1 MKILIHGKNIELTG
15 ALKEYTESKITKA
28 THHYKDIVKEADIH
42 LSIEKN
48 PRVSFQSAEVT
59 IFANG
64 IIIRAEEK
72 SDNLYSSIDLVSNKL
87 CRKLRK
93 YKERIIQSNHKTKTP
108 FKDSTFDDTSNII
121 KEATDFLKEGSK
133 GVLPEPSIKNKY
145 FEMEPISISE
155 ARKQLDFID
164 HDFYF
169 FRNKKNNELQ
179 VIYKRNHGGY
189 GLIPVSYTH
198 LTLPTKA

>member
-1 MKILIHGKNIELTG
+1 MKILIHGKNLELTG
-15 ALKEYTESKITKA
+15 ALKEYTEAKIEKA

-48 PRVSFQSAEVT
+48 PRVSFQTAEVT

-64 IIIRAEEK
+64 TVIRAEEK
-72 SDNLYSSIDLVSNKL
+72 TENLYSSIDLVSNKL

-93 YKERIIQSNHKTKTP
+93 YKERNNKTIHNKQ
-108 FKDSTFDDTSNII
+108 FKNKDSLPIESMESNFLD
-121 KEATDFLKEGSK
+121 KALLKEGTEAS
-133 GVLPEPSIKNKY
+133 LPEPSIKNKY
-145 FEMEPISISE
+145 FEMTPISSDE
-155 ARKQLDFID
+155 ARKQLDLID
-164 HDFYF
+164 HDFYV

-189 GLIPVSYTH
+189 GLIQS
-198 LTLPTKA
+198 K

>member
-1 MKILIHGKNIELTG
+1 MKILIHGKNLELTG
-15 ALKEYTESKITKA
+15 ALKEYTEAKIEKA

-48 PRVSFQSAEVT
+48 PRVSFQTAEVT

-64 IIIRAEEK
+64 TVIRAEEK
-72 SDNLYSSIDLVSNKL
+72 TENLYSSIDLVSNKL

-93 YKERIIQSNHKTKTP
+93 YKERNNKTTHNNQ
-108 FKDSTFDDTSNII
+108 FKN
-121 KEATDFLKEGSK
+121 KESLPIESMESGFLDKALLKEGKEAS
-133 GVLPEPSIKNKY
+133 LPDPYVKNKY
-145 FEMEPISISE
+145 FEMTPISSEE
-155 ARKQLDFID
+155 ARKQLDLID
-164 HDFYF
+164 HDFYV

-189 GLIPVSYTH
+189 GLIQS
-198 LTLPTKA
+198 K

>member
-1 MKILIHGKNIELTG
+1 MKILIHGKNLELTG
-15 ALKEYTESKITKA
+15 ALKEYTEAKIEKA

-48 PRVSFQSAEVT
+48 PRVSFQTAEVT

-64 IIIRAEEK
+64 TVIRAEEK
-72 SDNLYSSIDLVSNKL
+72 TENLYSSIDLVSNKL

-93 YKERIIQSNHKTKTP
+93 YKERNNKTTHNNK
-108 FKDSTFDDTSNII
+108 FKN
-121 KEATDFLKEGSK
+121 KESLPIESMESIFLDKDLLKEGMEAS
-133 GVLPEPSIKNKY
+133 LPEPSIKNKY
-145 FEMEPISISE
+145 FEMTPITLDE
-155 ARKQLDFID
+155 ARKQLDLID
-164 HDFYF
+164 HDFYV

-189 GLIPVSYTH
+189 GLIQS
-198 LTLPTKA
+198 K

>member
-1 MKILIHGKNIELTG
+1 MKILIHGKNLELTG
-15 ALKEYTESKITKA
+15 ALKEYTEAKIEKA

-48 PRVSFQSAEVT
+48 PRISFQTAEVT

-64 IIIRAEEK
+64 TVIRAEEK
-72 SDNLYSSIDLVSNKL
+72 TENLYSSIDLVSNKL

-93 YKERIIQSNHKTKTP
+93 YKERNNKTLHNKFKNKESLPIESMESGFLDKTL
-108 FKDSTFDDTSNII
+108 
-121 KEATDFLKEGSK
+121 LKEGMEAI
-133 GVLPEPSIKNKY
+133 LPAPSIKNKY
-145 FEMEPISISE
+145 FEMNPISSEE
-155 ARKQLDFID
+155 ARKQLDLID
-164 HDFYF
+164 HDFYV

-189 GLIPVSYTH
+189 GLIQS
-198 LTLPTKA
+198 K

>member
-1 MKILIHGKNIELTG
+1 MKILIHGKNLELTG
-15 ALKEYTESKITKA
+15 ALKEYTEAKIEKA

-48 PRVSFQSAEVT
+48 PRVSFQTAEVT

-64 IIIRAEEK
+64 TIIRAEEK
-72 SDNLYSSIDLVSNKL
+72 TENLYSSIDLVSNKL

-93 YKERIIQSNHKTKTP
+93 YKERHNKKLHNNLVKNKNSYSNAIEESDSID
-108 FKDSTFDDTSNII
+108 KDIFN
-121 KEATDFLKEGSK
+121 EERE
-133 GVLPEPSIKNKY
+133 VRLPEPSIKKKY
-145 FEMEPISISE
+145 FEMIPISLEE

-164 HDFYF
+164 HEFYV
-169 FRNKKNNELQ
+169 FRNKANNELQ

-189 GLIPVSYTH
+189 GLIQS
-198 LTLPTKA
+198 K

>member
-1 MKILIHGKNIELTG
+1 MKILIHGKNLELTG
-15 ALKEYTESKITKA
+15 ALKEYTEAKIEKA

-48 PRVSFQSAEVT
+48 PRVAFQTAEVT

-64 IIIRAEEK
+64 TVIRAEEK
-72 SDNLYSSIDLVSNKL
+72 TENLYSSIDLVSNKL

-93 YKERIIQSNHKTKTP
+93 YKERNNKTIHNNR
-108 FKDSTFDDTSNII
+108 FKN
-121 KEATDFLKEGSK
+121 KESFPIENTESRFLDEALLKDQTEAS
-133 GVLPEPSIKNKY
+133 LPEPSIKNKY
-145 FEMEPISISE
+145 FEMNPISSE
-155 ARKQLDFID
+155 DARKQLDLID
-164 HDFYF
+164 NDFYV

-189 GLIPVSYTH
+189 GLIQS
-198 LTLPTKA
+198 K

>member
-15 ALKEYTESKITKA
+15 ALKEYTEAKIEKA

-48 PRVSFQSAEVT
+48 PRVSFQTAEVT

-64 IIIRAEEK
+64 TVIRAEEK
-72 SDNLYSSIDLVSNKL
+72 TENLYSSIDLVSNKL

-93 YKERIIQSNHKTKTP
+93 YKERNNKTNHNNQ
-108 FKDSTFDDTSNII
+108 FKN
-121 KEATDFLKEGSK
+121 KESFQIETTESRFLYEALLEEGIEAS
-133 GVLPEPSIKNKY
+133 LPEPSIKNKY
-145 FEMEPISISE
+145 FEMNPISSEE
-155 ARKQLDFID
+155 ARKQLDLID
-164 HDFYF
+164 HDFYV

-189 GLIPVSYTH
+189 GLIQS
-198 LTLPTKA
+198 K

>member
-1 MKILIHGKNIELTG
+1 MKILIHGKNLELTG
-15 ALKEYTESKITKA
+15 ALKEYTEAKIEKA

-48 PRVSFQSAEVT
+48 PRVSFQTAEVT

-64 IIIRAEEK
+64 TVIRAEEK
-72 SDNLYSSIDLVSNKL
+72 TENLYSSIDLVSNKL

-93 YKERIIQSNHKTKTP
+93 YKERNNKTVHNKQ
-108 FKDSTFDDTSNII
+108 FKNKDSLPIESMESN
-121 KEATDFLKEGSK
+121 FLDKVFFKEGTEAS
-133 GVLPEPSIKNKY
+133 LPEPSIKNKY
-145 FEMEPISISE
+145 FEMTPISLDE
-155 ARKQLDFID
+155 ARKQLDLID
-164 HDFYF
+164 HDFYV

-189 GLIPVSYTH
+189 GLIQS
-198 LTLPTKA
+198 K

>member
-1 MKILIHGKNIELTG
+1 MKILIHGKNLELTG
-15 ALKEYTESKITKA
+15 ALKEYTEAKIEKA

-48 PRVSFQSAEVT
+48 PRVSFQTAEVT

-64 IIIRAEEK
+64 TVIRAEEK
-72 SDNLYSSIDLVSNKL
+72 TENLYSSIDLVSNKL

-93 YKERIIQSNHKTKTP
+93 YKERNNKTTHNNQ
-108 FKDSTFDDTSNII
+108 FKN
-121 KEATDFLKEGSK
+121 KESLQIESMESGFLDKALLKEGMEAS
-133 GVLPEPSIKNKY
+133 LPAPSIKNKY
-145 FEMEPISISE
+145 FEMTPISSDE
-155 ARKQLDFID
+155 ARKQLDLID
-164 HDFYF
+164 HDFYV

-189 GLIPVSYTH
+189 GLIQS
-198 LTLPTKA
+198 K

>member
-15 ALKEYTESKITKA
+15 ALKEYTEAKIEKA

-48 PRVSFQSAEVT
+48 PRVSFQTAEVT

-64 IIIRAEEK
+64 TVIRAEEK
-72 SDNLYSSIDLVSNKL
+72 TENLYSSIDLVSNKL

-93 YKERIIQSNHKTKTP
+93 YKERNNKIIHHNQFKN
-108 FKDSTFDDTSNII
+108 KDSFPIETTESRFLD
-121 KEATDFLKEGSK
+121 EALLKEGIEAS
-133 GVLPEPSIKNKY
+133 LPEPSIKNKY
-145 FEMEPISISE
+145 FEMNPISSEE
-155 ARKQLDFID
+155 ARKQLDLID
-164 HDFYF
+164 HDFYV

-189 GLIPVSYTH
+189 GLIQS
-198 LTLPTKA
+198 K

>member
-15 ALKEYTESKITKA
+15 ALKDYTESKIIKA

-48 PRVSFQSAEVT
+48 KRISFQSAEVT

-64 IIIRAEEK
+64 TIIRAEEK

-87 CRKLRK
+87 CRQLRK
-93 YKERIIQSNHKTKTP
+93 YKERNFSSPHFQRNSRDSNLEDENSIEFKTQDF
-108 FKDSTFDDTSNII
+108 FKDGA
-121 KEATDFLKEGSK
+121 KGS
-133 GVLPEPSIKNKY
+133 LPEPSIKNKY
-145 FEMEPISISE
+145 FEMIPISIQE
-155 ARKQLDFID
+155 ARKQLDLID
-164 HDFYF
+164 HSFYVF
-169 FRNKKNNELQ
+169 KNVDTNELQ

-189 GLIPVSYTH
+189 GLIQS
-198 LTLPTKA
+198 K

>member
-1 MKILIHGKNIELTG
+1 MKILIHGKNLALTG
-15 ALKEYTESKITKA
+15 ALKEYTESKIEKA

-48 PRVSFQSAEVT
+48 PRISFQTAEVT

-64 IIIRAEEK
+64 TVIRAEEK
-72 SDNLYSSIDLVSNKL
+72 TENLYSSIDLVSNKL

-93 YKERIIQSNHKTKTP
+93 YKERNNKTNHNNQ
-108 FKDSTFDDTSNII
+108 FKNKGYFQIETTESQFLD
-121 KEATDFLKEGSK
+121 EALLKEGIEPS
-133 GVLPEPSIKNKY
+133 LPEPSIKNKY
-145 FEMEPISISE
+145 FEMNPISSEE
-155 ARKQLDFID
+155 ARKQLDLID
-164 HDFYF
+164 HDFYV

-189 GLIPVSYTH
+189 GLIQS
-198 LTLPTKA
+198 K

>member
-1 MKILIHGKNIELTG
+1 MKILIHGKNLELTG
-15 ALKEYTESKITKA
+15 ALKEYTEAKIEKA

-48 PRVSFQSAEVT
+48 PRVSFQTAEVT

-64 IIIRAEEK
+64 TVIRAEEK
-72 SDNLYSSIDLVSNKL
+72 TENLYSSIDLVSNKL

-93 YKERIIQSNHKTKTP
+93 YKERNNKATHNNQ
-108 FKDSTFDDTSNII
+108 FKN
-121 KEATDFLKEGSK
+121 KESLLIESIESRFLDKALLKEGIEAS
-133 GVLPEPSIKNKY
+133 LPEPSIKNKY
-145 FEMEPISISE
+145 FEMHPISSEE
-155 ARKQLDFID
+155 ARKQLDLID
-164 HDFYF
+164 HDFYV

-189 GLIPVSYTH
+189 GLIQS
-198 LTLPTKA
+198 K

>member
-1 MKILIHGKNIELTG
+1 MKILIHGKNLELTG
-15 ALKEYTESKITKA
+15 ALKEYTEAKIEKA

-48 PRVSFQSAEVT
+48 PRVAFQTAEVT

-64 IIIRAEEK
+64 TVIRAEEK
-72 SDNLYSSIDLVSNKL
+72 TENLYSSIDLVSNKL

-93 YKERIIQSNHKTKTP
+93 YKERNNKTIHNNQ
-108 FKDSTFDDTSNII
+108 FKN
-121 KEATDFLKEGSK
+121 KESLPIESMESGFLDKVSLKQGMEPS
-133 GVLPEPSIKNKY
+133 LPEPSIKNKY
-145 FEMEPISISE
+145 FEMNPISSEE
-155 ARKQLDFID
+155 ARKQLDLID
-164 HDFYF
+164 HDFYV

-189 GLIPVSYTH
+189 GLIQ
-198 LTLPTKA
+198 TK

>member
-1 MKILIHGKNIELTG
+1 MKILIHGKNLELTG
-15 ALKEYTESKITKA
+15 ALKEYTEAKIEKA

-48 PRVSFQSAEVT
+48 PRVSFQTAEVT

-64 IIIRAEEK
+64 TVIRAEEK
-72 SDNLYSSIDLVSNKL
+72 TENLYSSIDLVSNKL

-93 YKERIIQSNHKTKTP
+93 YKERNNKTIHNKQ
-108 FKDSTFDDTSNII
+108 FKNKDSLPIESMESNFLD
-121 KEATDFLKEGSK
+121 KALFKKGTEAS
-133 GVLPEPSIKNKY
+133 LPEPSIKNKY
-145 FEMEPISISE
+145 FEMNPISSEE
-155 ARKQLDFID
+155 ARKQLDLID
-164 HDFYF
+164 HDFYV

-189 GLIPVSYTH
+189 GLIQS
-198 LTLPTKA
+198 K

>member
-1 MKILIHGKNIELTG
+1 MHGKNIELTE
-15 ALKEYTESKITKA
+15 ALKEYTEAKITKA
-28 THHYKDIVKEADIH
+28 TNHYKDFVLEADIH

-72 SDNLYSSIDLVSNKL
+72 SDNLYSSIDLVANKL

-93 YKERIIQSNHKTKTP
+93 YKERVLNSQHKTKLQ
-108 FKDSTFDDTSNII
+108 FKDSDFIN
-121 KEATDFLKEGSK
+121 EANLNLEKVDFYKEGIK
-133 GVLPEPSIKNKY
+133 ANLLEPPIKNKY
-145 FEMEPISISE
+145 FEMKPISINE

-169 FRNKKNNELQ
+169 FRNIANNELQ

-189 GLIPVSYTH
+189 GLIQS
-198 LTLPTKA
+198 K

>member
-1 MKILIHGKNIELTG
+1 MKILIHGKNLELTG
-15 ALKEYTESKITKA
+15 ALKEYTEAKIEKA

-48 PRVSFQSAEVT
+48 PRVSFQTAEVT

-64 IIIRAEEK
+64 TIIRAEEK
-72 SDNLYSSIDLVSNKL
+72 TENLYSSIDLVSNKL

-93 YKERIIQSNHKTKTP
+93 YKERNNKTIHNNQ
-108 FKDSTFDDTSNII
+108 FKN
-121 KEATDFLKEGSK
+121 KESLLTESMESKYLDKELLKEGMEAS
-133 GVLPEPSIKNKY
+133 LPEPSIKNKY
-145 FEMEPISISE
+145 FEMTPISSEE
-155 ARKQLDFID
+155 ARKQLDLID
-164 HDFYF
+164 HDFYV

-189 GLIPVSYTH
+189 GLIQS
-198 LTLPTKA
+198 K

>member
-1 MKILIHGKNIELTG
+1 MKILIHGKNLELTG
-15 ALKEYTESKITKA
+15 ALKEYTEAKIEKA

-48 PRVSFQSAEVT
+48 PRVSFQAAEVT

-64 IIIRAEEK
+64 TVIRAEEK
-72 SDNLYSSIDLVSNKL
+72 TENLYSSIDLVSNKL

-93 YKERIIQSNHKTKTP
+93 YKERSNKTIHNKQ
-108 FKDSTFDDTSNII
+108 FKNKDSLPIESMESSFLD
-121 KEATDFLKEGSK
+121 EALLKDGIEAS
-133 GVLPEPSIKNKY
+133 LPEPSIKNKY
-145 FEMEPISISE
+145 FEMNPISSEE
-155 ARKQLDFID
+155 ARKQLDLID
-164 HDFYF
+164 HDFYV

-189 GLIPVSYTH
+189 GLIQS
-198 LTLPTKA
+198 K

>member
-15 ALKEYTESKITKA
+15 ALKEYTEAKIEKA

-48 PRVSFQSAEVT
+48 PRVSFQTAEVT

-64 IIIRAEEK
+64 TVIRAEEK
-72 SDNLYSSIDLVSNKL
+72 TENLYSSIDLVSNKL

-93 YKERIIQSNHKTKTP
+93 YKERNNKTNHSNQ
-108 FKDSTFDDTSNII
+108 FKN
-121 KEATDFLKEGSK
+121 KESLPIESIESGFLDKVLLKEGIEAS
-133 GVLPEPSIKNKY
+133 LPEPSIKNKY
-145 FEMEPISISE
+145 FEMSPISSEE
-155 ARKQLDFID
+155 ARKQLDLID
-164 HDFYF
+164 HDFYV

-189 GLIPVSYTH
+189 GLIQS
-198 LTLPTKA
+198 K

>member
-1 MKILIHGKNIELTG
+1 MKILIHGKNLELTG
-15 ALKEYTESKITKA
+15 ALKEYTEAKIEKA

-48 PRVSFQSAEVT
+48 PRVSFQTAEVT

-64 IIIRAEEK
+64 TIIRAEEK
-72 SDNLYSSIDLVSNKL
+72 TENLYSSIDLVSNKL

-93 YKERIIQSNHKTKTP
+93 YKERNNKTFHSNQ
-108 FKDSTFDDTSNII
+108 FKN
-121 KEATDFLKEGSK
+121 KESLQIESVESRFLDKDLLKEGMQAS
-133 GVLPEPSIKNKY
+133 LPEPSIKNKY
-145 FEMEPISISE
+145 FEMTPISSEE
-155 ARKQLDFID
+155 ARKQLDLID
-164 HDFYF
+164 HDFYV

-189 GLIPVSYTH
+189 GLIQS
-198 LTLPTKA
+198 K

>member
-1 MKILIHGKNIELTG
+1 MKILIHGKNLELTG
-15 ALKEYTESKITKA
+15 ALKEYTEAKIEKA

-48 PRVSFQSAEVT
+48 PRVSFQTAEVT

-64 IIIRAEEK
+64 TVIRAEEK
-72 SDNLYSSIDLVSNKL
+72 TENLYSSIDLVSNKL

-93 YKERIIQSNHKTKTP
+93 YKERNNKTIYSNQLK
-108 FKDSTFDDTSNII
+108 N
-121 KEATDFLKEGSK
+121 KESFPIENTESRFLDEALLKEGIEAS
-133 GVLPEPSIKNKY
+133 LPEPSIKNKY
-145 FEMEPISISE
+145 FEMNPISSEE
-155 ARKQLDFID
+155 ARKQLDLID
-164 HDFYF
+164 HDFYV

-189 GLIPVSYTH
+189 GLIQS
-198 LTLPTKA
+198 K

>member
-1 MKILIHGKNIELTG
+1 MKILIHGKNLELTG
-15 ALKEYTESKITKA
+15 ALKEYTEAKIEKA

-48 PRVSFQSAEVT
+48 PRVSFQTAEVT

-64 IIIRAEEK
+64 TVIRAEEK
-72 SDNLYSSIDLVSNKL
+72 TENLYSSIDLVSNKL

-93 YKERIIQSNHKTKTP
+93 YKERNNKTIHNNQFKN
-108 FKDSTFDDTSNII
+108 KDSLPIESMESN
-121 KEATDFLKEGSK
+121 FLDKALFKEGIEAS
-133 GVLPEPSIKNKY
+133 LPEPSIKNKY
-145 FEMEPISISE
+145 FEMNPISSEE
-155 ARKQLDFID
+155 ARKQLDLID
-164 HDFYF
+164 HDFYV

-189 GLIPVSYTH
+189 GLIQS
-198 LTLPTKA
+198 K

>member
-1 MKILIHGKNIELTG
+1 MKILIHGKNLELTG
-15 ALKEYTESKITKA
+15 ALKEYTQAKIEKA

-48 PRVSFQSAEVT
+48 PRVSFQTAEVT

-64 IIIRAEEK
+64 TVIRAEEK
-72 SDNLYSSIDLVSNKL
+72 TENLYSSIDLVSNKL

-93 YKERIIQSNHKTKTP
+93 YKERNNKTIHNNK
-108 FKDSTFDDTSNII
+108 FKNRESFQIENTESSYLDD
-121 KEATDFLKEGSK
+121 ALLKEGIEAS
-133 GVLPEPSIKNKY
+133 LPEPSIKNKY
-145 FEMEPISISE
+145 FEMNPISSEE
-155 ARKQLDFID
+155 ARKQLDLID
-164 HDFYF
+164 HDFYV

-189 GLIPVSYTH
+189 GLIQS
-198 LTLPTKA
+198 K